1 MTDTRMTDTQIVDWI
16 EEHLIRFHFG
26 SCGKYELEYYNSDF
40 FDTDVVVADSLR
52 ECVELAVKE
61 QDERN

>member
-1 MTDTRMTDTQIVDWI
+1 MMTDKQIVDWI

-26 SCGKYELEYYNSDF
+26 ASGKYELEYYNSDF
-40 FDTDVVVADSLR
+40 FNTDVVVADSLR

-61 QDERN
+61 QDNER